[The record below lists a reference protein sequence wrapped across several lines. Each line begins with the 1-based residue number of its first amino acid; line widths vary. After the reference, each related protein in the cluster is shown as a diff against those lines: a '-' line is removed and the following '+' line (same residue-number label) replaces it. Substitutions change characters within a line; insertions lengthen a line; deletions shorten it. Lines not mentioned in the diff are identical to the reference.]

1 MDPRLHGQYFERIA
15 HNTDPSVRWP
25 AADFPRLRELA
36 SSANYERRLR
46 ARIAA
51 ATPLADF
58 GELLGG
64 AVVGATGAV
73 GGEGGE
79 GGEDMGARTVWYDQH
94 PRDGSSTVF
103 KELSKAFGLWHEMRR
118 AQHLGVH
125 ELWCRGR
132 PLFLINLRHG
142 HDAHDSPYSDL
153 APQPEAKRPSIDETD
168 AKRPPVILRT
178 GAQVAKLVK
187 AALGAS
193 FKSSQVK
200 SSQVNAALG
209 PSFKMGS
216 MGAVPGAGE
225 SQRALKLCVDEPVDA
240 IPVRAAAQSASH
252 NARLRAHLRQ
262 RRHA

>member
-1 MDPRLHGQYFERIA
+1 
-15 HNTDPSVRWP
+15 
-25 AADFPRLRELA
+25 
-36 SSANYERRLR
+36 
-46 ARIAA
+46 
-51 ATPLADF
+51 
-58 GELLGG
+58 
-64 AVVGATGAV
+64 
-73 GGEGGE
+73 
-79 GGEDMGARTVWYDQH
+79 
-94 PRDGSSTVF
+94 
-103 KELSKAFGLWHEMRR
+103 MRR

-132 PLFLINLRHG
+132 PLLLINLRHG

-153 APQPEAKRPSIDETD
+153 APQPEAKRPSFDETEAKRPSIDETDAKRPRTDETD

-193 FKSSQVK
+193 FKSSQAK

-225 SQRALKLCVDEPVDA
+225 SQRALKLCVDEPVDT